1 MTFVR
6 KLVICSL
13 IISQYAHLNI
23 PSVLFHFCDMVCL
36 NNEDLEMY
44 VKIKLNSKRSFLLKR
59 DKMKNIYECHEYGFL
74 V

>member
-1 MTFVR
+1 MTKKKFEAFNQEGKYTNIYVWPNN
-6 KLVICSL
+6 

-44 VKIKLNSKRSFLLKR
+44 VKIKLNSKKGLFLIEKET
-59 DKMKNIYECHEYGFL
+59 K
-74 V
+74 